1 MAAAPV
7 MDAKWRW
14 LRHAPAV
21 LGVALLVGAIWV
33 VQHEVRHLRL
43 HDVSLALHAI
53 PRRSVLAA
61 ACWTVAAYAVLTFYD
76 RLATIYAGHRVSVRR
91 TAFASF
97 CAYALAHNLGF
108 AAVSGAAV
116 RYRLYAS
123 WGLSPLQ
130 IGKVVG
136 FCSLTYG
143 LGGLVLAGAI
153 LLWEPGALPLLG
165 GALPFWLLHLAG
177 AAAWLVVAAYVAW
190 SALFGSVR
198 VRGHVVMLPGW
209 RMAAAQVLL
218 ATADVAVTAAI
229 FFALLPQGAHLYG
242 RGLSFVRFL
251 AIYLASYTA
260 GLAASLP
267 GGLGVFDSAM
277 LLGLAPYLP
286 PAEALGAIAVFRLL
300 YYVIPLF
307 VAGGL
312 FSANELLLRG
322 RSLVGG
328 RAGAG
333 AGAEADAAAPV
344 GRRVAALRRWSEPD
358 FAAAAAIGIVMLCGA
373 MLLMLGLVDQDT
385 DIPWIKASYVTLASQ
400 YVPSL
405 IGAALMVLAIGLAQ
419 RVTLAWVATIVL
431 LLVAAAVET
440 IADNAP
446 PIVVALVFAALL
458 LAPFRHRYYRRAR
471 LLSRPLHAGTLV
483 PFAAL
488 LASVLWLAAFE
499 PHVRRFA
506 HTSWWQIVL
515 SPSVP
520 NSVRAT
526 VALTVAF
533 GLVGLWRLMHPGR
546 VRFLPWTAEEQC
558 RYAELGGLPPATAD
572 GLVLGEQAQAG
583 VPFRRAGGVLLALGD
598 PAGTAADRIS
608 AIWRLRDLAAQEGRS
623 AAVWR
628 AGVALLTVY
637 GELGLTA
644 LPLDEHGLPQSEQR
658 GLGDQRGQGGLGDQR
673 GQGGQGGLGDQRDQ
687 RGQGGHARYYLC
699 CMAGRDLSAL
709 LPLLPELASAGRCGD
724 LGEHAGP

>member
-1 MAAAPV
+1 MAAARKV
-7 MDAKWRW
+7 DVRRW

-21 LGVALLVGAIWV
+21 LGVALLIGAIWV

-43 HDVSLALHAI
+43 HDVSVALHAI

-123 WGLSPLQ
+123 WGLTPLQ

-143 LGGLVLAGAI
+143 LGGLVLGGAI
-153 LLWEPGALPLLG
+153 LLCEPGALPLLG
-165 GALPFWLLHLAG
+165 SALPLWLLHLAG
-177 AAAWLVVAAYVAW
+177 AAAWVVVAAYVAW

-229 FFALLPQGAHLYG
+229 FFALLPHGAHPG
-242 RGLSFVRFL
+242 GISLSFIRFL

-307 VAGGL
+307 AAGGL

-322 RSLVGG
+322 RGLVGG
-328 RAGAG
+328 RAAG
-333 AGAEADAAAPV
+333 

-358 FAAAAAIGIVMLCGA
+358 FAAAAATGIVMLCGA

-385 DIPWIKASYVTLASQ
+385 DIPWINASYVTLASQ

-440 IADNAP
+440 VADDAP
-446 PIVVALVFAALL
+446 PIVIALVFAAVL
-458 LAPFRHRYYRRAR
+458 LAPFRAAYYRRAR

-488 LASVLWLAAFE
+488 LVSVLWLAAFE

-515 SPSVP
+515 SPAVP

-526 VALTVAF
+526 VALTVGF

-546 VRFLPWTAEEQC
+546 VLCLPWTAEEQG
-558 RYAELGGLPPATAD
+558 RYAELGGVPPAAAD

-583 VPFRRAGGVLLALGD
+583 VAFRRAGRVLLALGD
-598 PAGTAADRIS
+598 PAGTAGDSVS

-628 AGVALLTVY
+628 AGGALLGVY

-644 LPLDEHGLPQSEQR
+644 LPLDEHGLPQREP
-658 GLGDQRGQGGLGDQR
+658 GG
-673 GQGGQGGLGDQRDQ
+673 
-687 RGQGGHARYYLC
+687 ARSYLC
-699 CMAGRDLSAL
+699 CLAGRDLGML
-709 LPLLPELASAGRCGD
+709 LPLLSELASAERCGD
-724 LGEHAGP
+724 GGRHAGP

>member
-1 MAAAPV
+1 
-7 MDAKWRW
+7 MDARWRW
-14 LRHAPAV
+14 LRHAPAA

-33 VQHEVRHLRL
+33 VQHEVRHLSLR
-43 HDVSLALHAI
+43 DVSRALHAI
-53 PRRSVLAA
+53 PRHALVAA

-76 RLATIYAGHRVSVRR
+76 RLATIYAGRRVSVRR

-123 WGLSPLQ
+123 WGLTPLQ

-209 RMAAAQVLL
+209 RMAAAQALL
-218 ATADVAVTAAI
+218 ATVDVAVTAAI

-242 RGLSFVRFL
+242 PGLSFVRFL

-328 RAGAG
+328 RAAEAG
-333 AGAEADAAAPV
+333 ATA

-419 RVTLAWVATIVL
+419 RVTLAWIATIVL

-440 IADNAP
+440 IADNPP
-446 PIVVALVFAALL
+446 PIVVALVFAAVL

-471 LLSRPLHAGTLV
+471 LLSRPLHAGTVV

-499 PHVRRFA
+499 PHVRLLA

-515 SPSVP
+515 SSSVP

-546 VRFLPWTAEEQC
+546 VRFLPWTVEEQC

-598 PAGTAADRIS
+598 PAGTAADRVS

-637 GELGLTA
+637 GELGLAA
-644 LPLDEHGLPQSEQR
+644 LPLDEHGMPQI
-658 GLGDQRGQGGLGDQR
+658 
-673 GQGGQGGLGDQRDQ
+673 DQRDQ
-687 RGQGGHARYYLC
+687 RDQREQGGQGGHARYYLC
-699 CMAGRDLSAL
+699 CMAGRDLSTL

-724 LGEHAGP
+724 PGAHAGP

>member
-1 MAAAPV
+1 M
-7 MDAKWRW
+7 
-14 LRHAPAV
+14 RHAPAM

-33 VQHEVRHLRL
+33 VQHEVRHLSL
-43 HDVSLALHAI
+43 HDVGRALHAI

-76 RLATIYAGHRVSVRR
+76 RLATTYAGHRVSVRR

-123 WGLSPLQ
+123 WGLTPLQ

-153 LLWEPGALPLLG
+153 LLCEPGALPLLG
-165 GALPFWLLHLAG
+165 AALPFWLLHLAG
-177 AAAWLVVAAYVAW
+177 AAAWLIVAAYVAW

-198 VRGHVVMLPGW
+198 VRGHVVVLPGW
-209 RMAAAQVLL
+209 RMAIAQVLL

-229 FFALLPQGAHLYG
+229 FFALLPHGAHSSG
-242 RGLSFVRFL
+242 VGLSFIRFL

-286 PAEALGAIAVFRLL
+286 PAQALGAIAVFRLL

-307 VAGGL
+307 AAGGL

-322 RSLVGG
+322 RGFVGG
-328 RAGAG
+328 RAAAG
-333 AGAEADAAAPV
+333 PEATS
-344 GRRVAALRRWSEPD
+344 GRRAALRRWSEPD

-385 DIPWIKASYVTLASQ
+385 DIPWIKASFVTLASQ

-419 RVTLAWVATIVL
+419 RVTLAWIATIVL

-446 PIVVALVFAALL
+446 PIAVALVFAALL
-458 LAPFRHRYYRRAR
+458 LAPSRHAYYRRAR
-471 LLSRPLHAGTLV
+471 LLSRPLHAGTVV

-499 PHVRRFA
+499 PHVRLLA

-546 VRFLPWTAEEQC
+546 VGFLPWTVEEQC
-558 RYAELGGLPPATAD
+558 RYAELGGLPPAAAD

-598 PAGTAADRIS
+598 PAGTADDRVS
-608 AIWRLRDLAAQEGRS
+608 AIWRLRDLAEQEGRS

-628 AGVALLTVY
+628 AGIALLKVY
-637 GELGLTA
+637 GDLGLTA
-644 LPLDEHGLPQSEQR
+644 LPLDERGMLQR
-658 GLGDQRGQGGLGDQR
+658 ELGGP
-673 GQGGQGGLGDQRDQ
+673 
-687 RGQGGHARYYLC
+687 ARFYLC
-699 CMAGRDLSAL
+699 CMAGRDLSTL
-709 LPLLPELASAGRCGD
+709 LPLLPELASAERCGD
-724 LGEHAGP
+724 PAGHAGP